1 VSRPLPPEVYRRRRV
16 VALAGLLGVVLVL
29 WLLVRAVAGGGG
41 DSDAAAPTPTP
52 TVTESTATE
61 LPEGTVPASLTTGD
75 TACDPQTVRVSPS
88 VPADQT
94 AGAAVQVVLTV
105 STSASTACVLEAS
118 AAQLV
123 VVIDDGSSP
132 VYDSTSCNTSLL
144 GTPISLSPEW
154 ATVTTVAWNGRASGS
169 SCSEAEAFAGPGEY
183 TIKLGTL
190 GGEPGSAGFT
200 LAPAPAP
207 PAPAPTD
214 PAQPDPTQPDPTQP
228 DPNGTPEPTT
238 PVA

>member
-1 VSRPLPPEVYRRRRV
+1 VSRPLPPEVYRRRRI
-16 VALAGLLGVVLVL
+16 VAATGVLGIVLVL
-29 WLLVRAVAGGGG
+29 WLLVRAVTGGGG
-41 DSDAAAPTPTP
+41 ESTEATPTPTP
-52 TVTESTATE
+52 TATETATTE

-88 VPADQT
+88 VPADQS
-94 AGAAVQVVLTV
+94 AGADVQIALTV
-105 STSASTACVLEAS
+105 STTASTACVLEAS

-144 GTPISLSPEW
+144 AAPISLSPEW
-154 ATVTTVAWNGRASGS
+154 ATVTTVTWNGRASGS
-169 SCSEAEAFAGPGEY
+169 SCSAAESFAGPGEY

-214 PAQPDPTQPDPTQP
+214 PAQPDPTQPDP
-228 DPNGTPEPTT
+228 NATPEPTT